1 MKTLKKSL
9 LTAFLT
15 ALVFTV
21 NMNLHAQN
29 KASTITYINRSF
41 SADSGLVTKERIKNL
56 FRRMVLYTD
65 SLKLRGDTTR
75 LAIKTTGTGVGIA
88 GATGATDKLEV
99 QGNLS
104 LTQAGNKIKV
114 ATGSN
119 ASIGTATLVAG
130 TVTVNTTAMGANSF
144 LFYQRK
150 TAGGTTGKYSY
161 TQVNGTSFTINS
173 DSNTDTSTLNW
184 WIIN

>member
-1 MKTLKKSL
+1 MGLLFTLNIN
-9 LTAFLT
+9 FLQ
-15 ALVFTV
+15 
-21 NMNLHAQN
+21 AQN
-29 KASTITYINRSF
+29 KQSGIKHVNAMLDSGTITKK
-41 SADSGLVTKERIKNL
+41 TIKNT
-56 FRRMVLYTD
+56 FWRVFTGID

-104 LTQAGNKIKV
+104 LTQAGNKIKI

-119 ASIGTATLVAG
+119 ASVGTVTLVSGTA
-130 TVTVNTTAMGANSF
+130 TVNTTAIGANSL
-144 LFYQRK
+144 LFYDRK
-150 TAGGTTGKYSY
+150 VAGGTTGKYSY
-161 TQVNGTSFTINS
+161 TQVNGTSFTITS

-184 WIIN
+184 FIIN